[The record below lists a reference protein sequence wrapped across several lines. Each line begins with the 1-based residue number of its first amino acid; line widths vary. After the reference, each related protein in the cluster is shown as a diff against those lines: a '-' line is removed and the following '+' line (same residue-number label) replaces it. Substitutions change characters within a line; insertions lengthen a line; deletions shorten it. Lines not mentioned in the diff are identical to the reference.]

1 MKKKI
6 LSLILAAATLAP
18 TVSATNLYDFVNGHS
33 GWNNSSNPVISAHI
47 ANGGGVFEYPVA
59 VETTVSA
66 QVKKTSAADTAYA
79 SSVTESGGNTVD
91 YKVTL
96 NMDNVKTSFK
106 NLYAAVIRSIDDSN
120 DDAVTSGVTKNDLKN
135 YFNNSKVTG
144 TFVVRV
150 TYDSRLMSDPSGMTL
165 GQEGLT
171 APEIFEIKDI
181 GLPVSVNSTTSQLDV
196 TLGVKDTP
204 STKVSDLQSKI
215 DAGDSQLNNLYVT
228 LSGVMVPASPA
239 SGETLNV
246 TAQLV
251 SAYTEITDV
260 TGTPDNTED
269 TYGKINFTSDASTA
283 SVVYIPAST
292 SPSGD
297 TNHGRPAATASPSKT
312 PVVKIQAGVITKTV
326 AVTVREG
333 KYFIDVDNITVPEKE
348 GFAFEGWYSDPFFT
362 KPVSGMFQITDD
374 ITIYARYINLKAPE
388 QLISEDHIAY
398 ISGYPDGEVKP
409 NNNITREEVVAALY
423 RLLKPEYAATL
434 EADSNR
440 FPDVEPERWSNKA
453 ISAMAMGGYVVGDT
467 DGNFNPSNPITRAEF
482 VALISKFIDLGDAQV
497 PDTNQFSDIS
507 GHWAEKAILLA
518 ANAMYWIT
526 GYEDGTFRPNSHI
539 TRAEAITIINKM
551 LVRYGDAD
559 STYAINWPDITKS
572 DWYYT
577 QIIEATTDNIYER
590 SENGW
595 QEIWISETPETSE
608 ENTSEENTS
617 EENTPAE
624 YTSEENTSEE
634 NAPAENASEENT
646 SEENAPAENN

>member
-33 GWNNSSNPVISAHI
+33 GWDNSTNPVISAHI

-96 NMDNVKTSFK
+96 NMNNVKTAFK
-106 NLYAAVIRSIDDSN
+106 NLYAAVISSIDDSN
-120 DDAVTSGVTKNDLKN
+120 DSAVTSGVTKDDLKN

-196 TLGVKDTP
+196 TLAVKDTP
-204 STKVSDLQSKI
+204 YTKVSNLQSKI

-228 LSGVMVPASPA
+228 LSGVTIPASLA
-239 SGETLNV
+239 SGENLNV

-251 SAYTEITDV
+251 NAYTEITDV
-260 TGTPDNTED
+260 TGTPDNAEAKD

-283 SVVYIPAST
+283 SVVYTPTPT
-292 SPSGD
+292 SPPSGN

-312 PVVKIQAGVITKTV
+312 PVVKSQAGGITKTEV
-326 AVTVREG
+326 VTVREG
-333 KYFIDVDNITVPEKE
+333 KYFIDIDNVTVPEKE
-348 GFAFEGWYSDPFFT
+348 GFAFEGWYTDPFFT

-388 QLISEDHIAY
+388 QLISEDHMAY
-398 ISGYPDGEVKP
+398 IFGYPDGEVKP
-409 NNNITREEVVAALY
+409 NDNITREEAVAALY

-434 EADSNR
+434 EADSNQ

-482 VALISKFIDLGDAQV
+482 VMLISKFIDLGDAQV

-507 GHWAEKAILLA
+507 GHWAEKAILSA

-551 LVRYGDAD
+551 LVRYGDVD

-572 DWYYT
+572 DWYYA

-590 SENGW
+590 NENGW
-595 QEIWISETPETSE
+595 QEIWLSETPEPSE
-608 ENTSEENTS
+608 ENTLE
-617 EENTPAE
+617 
-624 YTSEENTSEE
+624 
-634 NAPAENASEENT
+634 ENASEENA
-646 SEENAPAENN
+646 SEENN